1 MKTRYLP
8 IACLGAALLW
18 QSPVAAQSTPEEW
31 VTLGARVHGGFGTF
45 IALGIRIGQDAVKQL
60 GAQPRELDVTYY
72 DGVATPCPCVAD
84 GIMIATYASPG
95 QGTLRVAPDKAAP
108 ELMGAVVIRSRK
120 TGQAVRYA
128 IPDALRPKLAEW
140 NKANDPLGRYRVV
153 MAEPEA
159 DTFRRE
165 PLSAAFVP
173 R

>member
-1 MKTRYLP
+1 VPRLTALLL
-8 IACLGAALLW
+8 ACLLGVLPLHA
-18 QSPVAAQSTPEEW
+18 SAQSTPEEW
-31 VTLGARVHGGFGTF
+31 MQLGARVHGGFGTF
-45 IALGIRIGQDAVKQL
+45 IALGIRIGQDAMKQL

-95 QGTLRVAPDKAAP
+95 QGTLRVAPDKAPP

-120 TGQAVRYA
+120 TGQGLRYA

-153 MAEPEA
+153 MAEPEEK
-159 DTFRRE
+159 TFARE
-165 PLSAAFVP
+165 ALSPSFVP

>member
-1 MKTRYLP
+1 LKIRYLLM
-8 IACLGAALLW
+8 ACLGAAL
-18 QSPVAAQSTPEEW
+18 PFHAPAQTTPEEW
-31 VTLGARVHGGFGTF
+31 VQLGARVHGGFGTF
-45 IALGIRIGQDAVKQL
+45 IALGIRIGQDAMKQL

-108 ELMGAVVIRSRK
+108 ELMGAVVIRSRR

-159 DTFRRE
+159 GVFSRE

>member
-1 MKTRYLP
+1 MRSVRLLP
-8 IACLGAALLW
+8 VLVGALVLGQGPA
-18 QSPVAAQSTPEEW
+18 AAQSTPEEW
-31 VTLGARVHGGFGTF
+31 VRLGERVHGGFGTF

-60 GAQPRELDVTYY
+60 GAQPRELDDTYY

-95 QGTLRVAPDKAAP
+95 QGTLRVAQDKAPP

-120 TGQAVRYA
+120 TGQALRYT

-153 MAEPEA
+153 MAEPEEK
-159 DTFRRE
+159 TFARE
-165 PLSAAFVP
+165 ALSPSVVP

>member
-1 MKTRYLP
+1 MRRL
-8 IACLGAALLW
+8 AALLLACLT
-18 QSPVAAQSTPEEW
+18 STAPLHASAQTTPEEW
-31 VTLGARVHGGFGTF
+31 VQLGARVHGGFGTF
-45 IALGIRIGQDAVKQL
+45 IALGIRIGQDAMKQL

-84 GIMIATYASPG
+84 GILIATYASPG
-95 QGTLRVAPDKAAP
+95 QGTLRVAPDKAPP

-120 TGQAVRYA
+120 TGQGLRYT

-153 MAEPEA
+153 MAEPEESV
-159 DTFRRE
+159 FRRE

>member
-1 MKTRYLP
+1 VLP
-8 IACLGAALLW
+8 LHA
-18 QSPVAAQSTPEEW
+18 SAQSTPEEW
-31 VTLGARVHGGFGTF
+31 VQLGARVHGGFGTF
-45 IALGIRIGQDAVKQL
+45 IALGIRIGQDAMKQL

-84 GIMIATYASPG
+84 GVMIATYASPG
-95 QGTLRVAPDKAAP
+95 QGTLRVAPDKAPP
-108 ELMGAVVIRSRK
+108 EFMGVAVIRSRK
-120 TGQAVRYA
+120 TGQGLRYA

-140 NKANDPLGRYRVV
+140 NKANDPIGRYRAV

>member
-1 MKTRYLP
+1 MPRRTALLL
-8 IACLGAALLW
+8 ACLLGALTLPA
-18 QSPVAAQSTPEEW
+18 SAQSTPEEW
-31 VTLGARVHGGFGTF
+31 VQLGARVHGGFGTF
-45 IALGIRIGQDAVKQL
+45 IALGIRIGQDAMKQL

-95 QGTLRVAPDKAAP
+95 QGTLRVAPDKAPP

-120 TGQAVRYA
+120 TGQGLRYA

-153 MAEPEA
+153 MAEPEESA
-159 DTFRRE
+159 FRRE